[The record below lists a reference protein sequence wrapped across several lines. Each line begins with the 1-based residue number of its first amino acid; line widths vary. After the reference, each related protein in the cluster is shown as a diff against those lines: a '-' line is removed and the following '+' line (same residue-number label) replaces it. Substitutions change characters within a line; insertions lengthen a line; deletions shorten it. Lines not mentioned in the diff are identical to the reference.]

1 METQR
6 EILKEKRKWSLMWN
20 GTAEQLKGVR
30 AEQQTRSREWPLMC
44 SGKVRELPETITV
57 EQWKKV
63 LGEDKRTFHVY
74 VEISQQNDIRG
85 ESGEVGESI

>member
-1 METQR
+1 MRAAIREDRESLSMSLILRKVMTRGVLEVETQR

-44 SGKVRELPETITV
+44 AGKSVNC
-57 EQWKKV
+57 WKP
-63 LGEDKRTFHVY
+63 
-74 VEISQQNDIRG
+74 
-85 ESGEVGESI
+85 